1 MSGRNRMRKRR
12 NRICRRIAVAL
23 TVALLVGQSQALVL
37 AEEDAG
43 DAPQTEISSEGTET
57 DQQEDGQ
64 DKCICVTKCAEDAVN
79 TDCPVCA
86 ADSAACAGKA
96 DDEGNDGPGNSNT
109 GDNDTENDNTENN
122 DLENGGQD
130 DIDGNPGE
138 NTDEPD
144 RCVCETACTEDAVNA
159 DCPVCAA
166 DYANCAKNA
175 GGGVKPSAEEVI
187 LENVPEN
194 APDEEAG
201 IAALADEGVEAY
213 AVGDPIT
220 HDGIRY
226 VITGDGEVEVG
237 LNGDVG
243 NQALISESF
252 TEGGVT
258 YRVTGIGE
266 MAFYECSGLS
276 SVTIPASVTS
286 IGKLAFYGCS
296 GLTSV
301 TIPGSVAKIE
311 MGAFGGCSA
320 LTSVTMQPGVTS
332 IGANAFSGCSRLS
345 SVTIPKGVT
354 SIDTGAFYQCSSLG
368 SVEIPEGVTF
378 MGLSTFAEC
387 NSLSSVT
394 IPKSYVVSLDN
405 PHLSIMHSVFQ
416 NCLNLTTVTLSEK
429 ISRIPTKMFQGCK
442 NLATL
447 NILIEAGGAV
457 GFPGYPGN
465 ERIGDD
471 AFAGCPSGRKVVF
484 WNADGTKQLTGED
497 WKQARDTY
505 RSNNDGDTTDNLW
518 YGWLLEEPT
527 EVKDT
532 YAVTITVRKDDE
544 PWDGHGKTFA
554 LLPASGS
561 DFLEVQGA
569 QEGSTYKISKVPN
582 GTYSVYDITGGSA
595 VTSSM
600 ARAAGMDT
608 GVDVTVQ
615 DGNAEAEV
623 NYYTATFYDRD
634 AAGNEVEY
642 GIDTDQRPQIILSGR
657 KVEPPVSNPT
667 DPKDPGKMGWVFD
680 VWKTEAGGD
689 YNFEA
694 GIGEKQKIYASW
706 RSADTPPTP
715 VTYRITVLKDGEG
728 SISPSG
734 PVVSVNRGDS
744 ARFIITP
751 AEGYRIKSVM
761 VDGADRTAELADTP
775 GGDKSYTFTN
785 VTGAHTIH
793 VEFERE
799 GGDTPNPPNP
809 NPDPGGDNPGGG
821 DNPTPGGDGGNTNP
835 GGGSS
840 SSGGGGSSSD
850 SGGGDNGGGDT
861 NPDGGNGAGDGQ
873 AGAETASLQAG
884 SDASAG
890 SSAASDGGVAAGG
903 ATGSAA
909 SGSAAGASGQTAGV
923 NRAAGGKEPKTGDT
937 AYWEVYATLAMVAG
951 LTYLLL
957 YVMEESRGMTERE
970 KEAAVAAL
978 IRWGKKGGGFR
989 KCCAMAAIFGLLM
1002 YYHAIG
1008 KRGQRND
1015 MIFKV
1020 S

>member
-1 MSGRNRMRKRR
+1 MVGEPNR
-12 NRICRRIAVAL
+12 
-23 TVALLVGQSQALVL
+23 
-37 AEEDAG
+37 AEWL
-43 DAPQTEISSEGTET
+43 SSSPIIIPESIQVEQDGTT
-57 DQQEDGQ
+57 
-64 DKCICVTKCAEDAVN
+64 T
-79 TDCPVCA
+79 
-86 ADSAACAGKA
+86 
-96 DDEGNDGPGNSNT
+96 
-109 GDNDTENDNTENN
+109 
-122 DLENGGQD
+122 
-130 DIDGNPGE
+130 
-138 NTDEPD
+138 
-144 RCVCETACTEDAVNA
+144 
-159 DCPVCAA
+159 
-166 DYANCAKNA
+166 
-175 GGGVKPSAEEVI
+175 
-187 LENVPEN
+187 
-194 APDEEAG
+194 
-201 IAALADEGVEAY
+201 
-213 AVGDPIT
+213 
-220 HDGIRY
+220 
-226 VITGDGEVEVG
+226 
-237 LNGDVG
+237 
-243 NQALISESF
+243 
-252 TEGGVT
+252 T
-258 YRVTGIGE
+258 YIVTGIGE
-266 MAFYECSGLS
+266 GAFHNYVYTS
-276 SVTIPASVTS
+276 SATIPGSVKS
-286 IGKLAFYGCS
+286 IGKNAFAGCEKLEEITIGSGVESIGELAFNQCKI
-296 GLTSV
+296 LEKV
-301 TIPGSVAKIE
+301 TIPGSVKSIGRAAFNECSGLTEITIGSGVE
-311 MGAFGGCSA
+311 SIGQGAFAGCSA
-320 LTSVTMQPGVTS
+320 LTEVTIPDSVTS
-332 IGANAFSGCSRLS
+332 IGDRAFLDCTGLTD
-345 SVTIPKGVT
+345 VTISKNVKEIKEYTFG
-354 SIDTGAFYQCSSLG
+354 GCSSLTE
-368 SVEIPEGVTF
+368 VVIP
-378 MGLSTFAEC
+378 
-387 NSLSSVT
+387 NSVT
-394 IPKSYVVSLDN
+394 ALERVVFYKCSSLEK
-405 PHLSIMHSVFQ
+405 
-416 NCLNLTTVTLSEK
+416 VTLWENALP
-429 ISRIPTKMFQGCK
+429 IADGMFSKCTS
-442 NLATL
+442 LTEL
-447 NILIEAGGAV
+447 NIAISSDKKADFCSTNMA
-457 GFPGYPGN
+457 
-465 ERIGDD
+465 
-471 AFAGCPSGRKVVF
+471 AFDSCPVGRKVYF
-484 WNADGTKQLTGED
+484 LSADGKQPLTGSD
-497 WKQARDTY
+497 WESAKQPYQNAP
-505 RSNNDGDTTDNLW
+505 DGDTTDNLW

-554 LLPASGS
+554 LLPASSSDG

-595 VTSSM
+595 ATSSM

-608 GVDVTVQ
+608 GVTVTVQ
-615 DGNAEAEV
+615 DGNAETAV

-680 VWKTEAGGD
+680 GWKTEAGGD

-785 VTGAHTIH
+785 VTGAHTIR

-799 GGDTPNPPNP
+799 GGDTPNP

-821 DNPTPGGDGGNTNP
+821 DNPAPGGDGENTNSGGGSGGS

-850 SGGGDNGGGDT
+850 SGGGDT
-861 NPDGGNGAGDGQ
+861 NPDGGNGAGNTVDFTSENIGNTQ
-873 AGAETASLQAG
+873 ATAGTEISSAQAG
-884 SDASAG
+884 SNAAGASAG
-890 SSAASDGGVAAGG
+890 SNVAGV
-903 ATGSAA
+903 TT
-909 SGSAAGASGQTAGV
+909 AGASGQTT
-923 NRAAGGKEPKTGDT
+923 GGKEPKTGDT

>member
-1 MSGRNRMRKRR
+1 MRGGLRKLRQK
-12 NRICRRIAVAL
+12 CR
-23 TVALLVGQSQALVL
+23 
-37 AEEDAG
+37 
-43 DAPQTEISSEGTET
+43 
-57 DQQEDGQ
+57 
-64 DKCICVTKCAEDAVN
+64 
-79 TDCPVCA
+79 
-86 ADSAACAGKA
+86 
-96 DDEGNDGPGNSNT
+96 
-109 GDNDTENDNTENN
+109 
-122 DLENGGQD
+122 
-130 DIDGNPGE
+130 
-138 NTDEPD
+138 
-144 RCVCETACTEDAVNA
+144 
-159 DCPVCAA
+159 
-166 DYANCAKNA
+166 

-201 IAALADEGVEAY
+201 IAPLAETDMEPR
-213 AVGDPIT
+213 AVGGTLEYTYEGRNLKYTIT
-220 HDGIRY
+220 KEDG
-226 VITGDGEVEVG
+226 DSKEVEV
-237 LNGDVG
+237 VG
-243 NQALISESF
+243 EEPDRAGYLLSIPIIIPESIQVEQDDG
-252 TEGGVT
+252 TTTT
-258 YRVTGIGE
+258 YTVTGIGE
-266 MAFYECSGLS
+266 GAFHNYAYTSSATIPGSVKSIGKQAFMGCEKLKEITIGSGVESIGEQAFSLCKILEKVTIPSSVKSIGRAAFNDCSGLTEITIKNGVES
-276 SVTIPASVTS
+276 IGQGAFAGCSGLTEVTIPDSVTS
-286 IGKLAFYGCS
+286 IGNRAFLNCTKL
-296 GLTSV
+296 TDV
-301 TIPGSVAKIE
+301 TISKNVKEIKE
-311 MGAFGGCSA
+311 Y
-320 LTSVTMQPGVTS
+320 T
-332 IGANAFSGCSRLS
+332 FSGCSSLTEVVIPN
-345 SVTIPKGVT
+345 SVTTLEQCV
-354 SIDTGAFYQCSSLG
+354 FYMCSSLG
-368 SVEIPEGVTF
+368 
-378 MGLSTFAEC
+378 
-387 NSLSSVT
+387 
-394 IPKSYVVSLDN
+394 K
-405 PHLSIMHSVFQ
+405 
-416 NCLNLTTVTLSEK
+416 VTLSEK
-429 ISRIPTKMFQGCK
+429 ALPIANGMFSKCTSLTK
-442 NLATL
+442 L
-447 NILIEAGGAV
+447 NIAISSDKKADFCSTNLGA
-457 GFPGYPGN
+457 FENCPG
-465 ERIGDD
+465 
-471 AFAGCPSGRKVVF
+471 GRKVYF
-484 WNADGTKQLTGED
+484 LSADGKQPLTGTD
-497 WKQARDTY
+497 WESAKQPYQNAP
-505 RSNNDGDTTDNLW
+505 DGDTTDNLW

-532 YAVTITVRKDDE
+532 YAVTITVRKDDDL
-544 PWDGHGKTFA
+544 WDGHGKTFA

-561 DFLEVQGA
+561 GGDFLEVQGA

-582 GTYSVYDITGGSA
+582 GTYSIFDITGGSA
-595 VTSSM
+595 TTSSM
-600 ARAAGMDT
+600 ARAAGTDT
-608 GVDVTVQ
+608 DVDVTVQ

-667 DPKDPGKMGWVFD
+667 DPKDPSKMGWVFD

-734 PVVSVNRGDS
+734 PVVSVNKGDS
-744 ARFIITP
+744 AQFIITP

-761 VDGADRTAELADTP
+761 VDGVDRTAELADTP

-785 VTGAHTIH
+785 VTGAHTIR

-799 GGDTPNPPNP
+799 GGDTPNP

-821 DNPTPGGDGGNTNP
+821 DNPAPGGDGGNTNP

-890 SSAASDGGVAAGG
+890 SSAASDGGAAAGG
-903 ATGSAA
+903 ATESAV
-909 SGSAAGASGQTAGV
+909 SGAAAGASGQTAGV
-923 NRAAGGKEPKTGDT
+923 NGAAGGKEPKTGDT

-957 YVMEESRGMTERE
+957 YIMEESRGMTERE

-978 IRWGKKGGGFR
+978 IRWGKKGGSFR

-1008 KRGQRND
+1008 KRAGESALRDRYLGQA
-1015 MIFKV
+1015 

>member
-1 MSGRNRMRKRR
+1 M
-12 NRICRRIAVAL
+12 
-23 TVALLVGQSQALVL
+23 
-37 AEEDAG
+37 
-43 DAPQTEISSEGTET
+43 
-57 DQQEDGQ
+57 
-64 DKCICVTKCAEDAVN
+64 
-79 TDCPVCA
+79 
-86 ADSAACAGKA
+86 
-96 DDEGNDGPGNSNT
+96 
-109 GDNDTENDNTENN
+109 
-122 DLENGGQD
+122 
-130 DIDGNPGE
+130 
-138 NTDEPD
+138 
-144 RCVCETACTEDAVNA
+144 
-159 DCPVCAA
+159 
-166 DYANCAKNA
+166 
-175 GGGVKPSAEEVI
+175 
-187 LENVPEN
+187 ENVPEN

-243 NQALISESF
+243 NQALIPESF

-276 SVTIPASVTS
+276 SVTIPENVTS

-301 TIPGSVAKIE
+301 TIPENVTSIGEGSFRDCSGLTSVTIPGSVAKIE
-311 MGAFGGCSA
+311 MGSFWGCSA

-405 PHLSIMHSVFQ
+405 PHLSVMHSVFQ
-416 NCLNLTTVTLSEK
+416 NCVNLTTVTLSEK
-429 ISRIPTKMFQGCK
+429 ISRIPTKMFQGCT

-471 AFAGCPSGRKVVF
+471 AFDGCPSGRKVVF

-505 RSNNDGDTTDNLW
+505 RSNNDGDTSDNLW

-680 VWKTEAGGD
+680 VWKAEAGGD

-744 ARFIITP
+744 AQFIITP

-799 GGDTPNPPNP
+799 GGDTPNP

-821 DNPTPGGDGGNTNP
+821 DNPAPGGDGENTNSGGGSGGS

-850 SGGGDNGGGDT
+850 SGGGDT
-861 NPDGGNGAGDGQ
+861 NPDGGNGAGNTVDFTSENIGNTQ
-873 AGAETASLQAG
+873 ATAGTEISSAQAG
-884 SDASAG
+884 SNAAGASAG
-890 SSAASDGGVAAGG
+890 SNVAGV
-903 ATGSAA
+903 TT
-909 SGSAAGASGQTAGV
+909 AGASGQTT
-923 NRAAGGKEPKTGDT
+923 GGKEPKTGDT

-978 IRWGKKGGGFR
+978 IRWGKKGGSFR